1 MSLLQR
7 INANQNANQQS
18 NRSGSP
24 FRRTSNSSNNQQSG
38 RLPGSSPFNSRPSRS
53 PFGRSENL
61 NLANVITPAQSTVVR
76 FALDGMGDPFYRLLG
91 QDMNPEYSQIATL
104 AQVLQKGGP
113 GVDELTALLNK
124 NWESYQLKGAI
135 LIFND
140 DREVVDSLAKPVPVP
155 TVPANNSKEDDDD
168 NDNGEPPN
176 WLEASGYKF
185 ERVRSIDLA
194 LTLNVLTRARSQL
207 LVARAPVVYGLEY
220 LSRSVITDDPRL
232 VSLAKATG
240 ALPDR

>member
-1 MSLLQR
+1 M
-7 INANQNANQQS
+7 
-18 NRSGSP
+18 
-24 FRRTSNSSNNQQSG
+24 
-38 RLPGSSPFNSRPSRS
+38 
-53 PFGRSENL
+53 
-61 NLANVITPAQSTVVR
+61 NLANVITPAQSTLVR

-91 QDMNPEYSQIATL
+91 HEMNPEFSQISPL
-104 AQVLQKGGP
+104 AQALQKGGP
-113 GVDELTALLNK
+113 NVDELTALLDSA
-124 NWESYQLKGAI
+124 WESYQLKGAV

-140 DREVVDSLAKPVPVP
+140 DREIADALVKPQPIP
-155 TVPANNSKEDDDD
+155 TVQAAKSNSDDDD
-168 NDNGEPPN
+168 DDDKAPPN
-176 WLEASGYKF
+176 WLEASGYKV
-185 ERVRSIDLA
+185 ERVRAIDLT